1 MMLIMMR
8 YDLSLE
14 ERVIDICLYFK
25 EKLKFLDNFELYS
38 LKIDIIN
45 ARPVYSLCERLGFD

>member
-14 ERVIDICLYFK
+14 ERDIDICSYFK
-25 EKLKFLDNFELYS
+25 EKLKFLDNIELYS
-38 LKIDIIN
+38 
-45 ARPVYSLCERLGFD
+45 

>member
-14 ERVIDICLYFK
+14 ERDIDICSYFK
-25 EKLKFLDNFELYS
+25 EKLKFLDNLVFY
-38 LKIDIIN
+38 
-45 ARPVYSLCERLGFD
+45 A

>member
-14 ERVIDICLYFK
+14 ERVIDIFSYFK
-25 EKLKFLDNFELYS
+25 KKLKFLDNFELYS
-38 LKIDIIN
+38 
-45 ARPVYSLCERLGFD
+45 

>member
-14 ERVIDICLYFK
+14 EKVIDICSYFK
-25 EKLKFLDNFELYS
+25 ETLKFLDNFELYS
-38 LKIDIIN
+38 
-45 ARPVYSLCERLGFD
+45 